1 VRRRPSRTP
10 RSRTPTGWRAIPTA
24 RTLPLMATPT
34 PHPTSPVTPGPRA
47 RMRQHDWI
55 DERSRALGQAVGQRL
70 QSDPALL
77 SAALER
83 LGQWESAA
91 KQRGDS
97 HVLPALRTWRL
108 LLESSSVLTIIAL
121 LGEASVR
128 AARLRQSSPF
138 VDVLS
143 NDERAAIF
151 RRFEEL

>member
-1 VRRRPSRTP
+1 
-10 RSRTPTGWRAIPTA
+10 
-24 RTLPLMATPT
+24 
-34 PHPTSPVTPGPRA
+34 
-47 RMRQHDWI
+47 MRQHDWI

-70 QSDPALL
+70 QGDPALL